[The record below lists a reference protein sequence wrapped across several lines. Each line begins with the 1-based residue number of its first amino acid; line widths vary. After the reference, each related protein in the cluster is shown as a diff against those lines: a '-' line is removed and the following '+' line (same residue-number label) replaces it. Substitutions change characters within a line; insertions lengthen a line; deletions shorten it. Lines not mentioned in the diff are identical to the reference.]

1 MASAASARAFAAR
14 THASYAGFDGG
25 HFVLLVRRAETRTAI
40 ANWLM
45 GQLGLRERP

>member
-25 HFVLLVRRAETRTAI
+25 HFVLLVRRAEAREAI
-40 ANWLM
+40 ASWLK
-45 GQLGLRERP
+45 GQVGLH